1 MFHFGQDH
9 LCNCIC
15 CVTMGDLSVYN
26 FTSMHDQPLFHCR
39 YVYTAPSDML
49 DSQPGTLML
58 TDCIDT
64 CARNSS
70 CKSINYETGLCVL
83 FSSSADDSEGKL
95 KRKLILLLSLKQE
108 WCMKLE
114 IPPPKSNAMVNVRWK
129 FYELRVILSI
139 EIWFDWQ
146 GFFLQ

>member
-15 CVTMGDLSVYN
+15 CVTMGDLSIY
-26 FTSMHDQPLFHCR
+26 MHDHDQPFFHCR

-83 FSSSADDSEGKL
+83 FSSSADDSDGKL
-95 KRKLILLLSLKQE
+95 KRKLILLEPKTRMMDAIRNSSFEEQ
-108 WCMKLE
+108 CHGQCRMK
-114 IPPPKSNAMVNVRWK
+114 
-129 FYELRVILSI
+129 IL
-139 EIWFDWQ
+139 
-146 GFFLQ
+146 

>member
-9 LCNCIC
+9 LCKCIC
-15 CVTMGDLSVYN
+15 CVTMGDLSVC
-26 FTSMHDQPLFHCR
+26 MHDQPFFHCR

-83 FSSSADDSEGKL
+83 FSSSADDSDGKL
-95 KRKLILLLSLKQE
+95 KRKLILLKPKTRILDEIQNSSFLEQ
-108 WCMKLE
+108 CHGQCQMKMDDF
-114 IPPPKSNAMVNVRWK
+114 NFV
-129 FYELRVILSI
+129 
-139 EIWFDWQ
+139 
-146 GFFLQ
+146 